1 MKHNDTDEQLLYS
14 ADRADERL
22 TFAVIVRGYSQDI
35 RKLKSYIDNKD
46 LVLVFKK
53 FSTDNLYVINP
64 VEYQQLLQLQ
74 NK

>member
-1 MKHNDTDEQLLYS
+1 MKHNDTDEHLLYS

-22 TFAVIVRGYSQDI
+22 TFAIIVRGYSKDI

-53 FSTDNLYVINP
+53 FSTDNLYIINP

>member
-22 TFAVIVRGYSQDI
+22 TFAVIVRGYPKDI